1 MPHRCQCGMPLRLT
15 HLKLSG
21 FKSFVDPTTLHLHGQ
36 RVGIVGPNGCGKSN
50 VMEAIRW
57 VLGESSAR
65 ELRGDS
71 MQDVIFNGS
80 LNRKPVSRASVE
92 LHFDNSFG
100 GAPGQW
106 SQYAE
111 IVVKRVLERDGN
123 SSYLINNQQ
132 VRRRDI
138 ADLFMGTGVGTR
150 ASYAIIGQNTISR
163 IVEAKPEEMRVFLE
177 EAAGV
182 SKYKERRRETELR
195 LRDTRENLTRIDD
208 IRRELEKQITL
219 LESQAEVAQRFH
231 DLKQQ
236 LDTVN
241 QLIWLLKKR
250 NAAGEWEKAK
260 RRVESVVNE
269 LEAEMAA
276 LRKAESELEQTRL
289 MHTESSAAM
298 QQAQAALYE
307 ASAALSGVEQQ
318 LRHAQE
324 NVDRAEAR
332 HRDLT
337 AQRERAALQEE
348 ERQQSLTQ
356 QAKMLEEAE
365 QRCETTKSSLESSR
379 LALPERETQQRA
391 AQQAMGAAQSAL
403 AKAEQSLQVGL
414 ANLQHQ
420 RRQLEQYQQRKQ
432 RLEAEKKTVVL
443 PDIGMLAAKENQQ
456 QQAQQQAASLE
467 ASIIDLQ
474 EREAESQT
482 RLHHAQQSM
491 HEQSRKIAQIEAQL
505 TTLRKIQQA
514 VGGDAK
520 LGDWLK
526 QHGFSSNSRFWQ
538 TVRVDSGWETAVES
552 VLGER
557 LNALLLDTLAT
568 VSNLAQPPA
577 QLSFCAPAARIAAP
591 EPTHGF
597 QPLSRL
603 VAPVA
608 AEIGSVIHDWLSGI
622 YTAESHAQ
630 ALEMREHLR
639 DGEWV
644 ASPDGHLVSRT
655 SVRLYAP
662 GSALHGVLERQ
673 RELDT
678 LEEQLPAQQ
687 QAMTEAE
694 TEFRR
699 LQDGLTDLRR
709 QLHEQRQTQKQASSQ
724 QHALT
729 MEVQKLRQQRQ
740 HAEERLMQFSRELQE
755 LAAHIEEGESQLQAT
770 QSGNTNQE
778 DELRRL
784 RHERDEKRNA
794 LTEADKMLAQAR
806 EILRQAEHNA
816 REAEFNKNTIINK
829 ISEIN
834 NTLKV
839 LNEQKLGLEHQ
850 LQETQSQW
858 GAHDIDALRKSLET
872 AVEARRQREEAMA
885 EARNALSGI
894 ENQLTEIDRRRM
906 QSEHGLHP
914 LRDKLEQS
922 RLAEQEARLH
932 FEHCAEA
939 LEGADEEA
947 LSALMEKNARTSDMM
962 RKAEELQ
969 QQIDALGAVNLA
981 AIEQLVSE
989 RERAGYLDAQALD
1002 LNSAIETLEEAIRR
1016 IDRETRSRLQVTFDE
1031 VNRNFAELFTVLFN
1045 GGNARLELLGDE
1057 ILDTGIQVFA
1067 QPPGKKNST
1076 IHLLSGGEKALTA
1089 LALVFALFRLNP
1101 APFCL
1106 MDEVDAPLDDSN
1118 TERFCA
1124 MVKKMSEF
1132 TQFVFISHN
1141 KIAMEMAQQ
1150 LVGVTM
1156 QESGVSR
1163 VVEVDVEEAM
1173 RMAEAA

>member
-1 MPHRCQCGMPLRLT
+1 MPLRLT
-15 HLKLSG
+15 HLKLAG

-123 SSYLINNQQ
+123 SSYIINNQQ
-132 VRRRDI
+132 VRRRDVT
-138 ADLFMGTGVGTR
+138 DLFLGTGVGSR
-150 ASYAIIGQNTISR
+150 AYAIIGQNTISR

-208 IRRELEKQITL
+208 IRRELEKQITQ
-219 LESQAEVAQRFH
+219 LESQAEVAKRFH
-231 DLKQQ
+231 HLKQQ
-236 LDTVN
+236 FDTAN
-241 QLIWLLKKR
+241 QLVWLLKKR
-250 NAAGEWEKAK
+250 HSAGEWEKSR
-260 RRVESVVNE
+260 RRVEAVVNE

-289 MHTESSAAM
+289 THTESSAAM

-307 ASAALSGVEQQ
+307 ASAALSGIEQQ

-332 HRDLT
+332 QRDLST
-337 AQRERAALQEE
+337 QRDRSELQIE
-348 ERQQSLTQ
+348 ERREALAQQEHMQQDAETRCMSTQ
-356 QAKMLEEAE
+356 TALDAC
-365 QRCETTKSSLESSR
+365 RT
-379 LALPERETQQRA
+379 ALPEHEMQQRA
-391 AQQAMGAAQSAL
+391 AQQAMGATQSAL
-403 AKAEQSLQVGL
+403 AKTEQVLQVGL
-414 ANLQHQ
+414 TNLQHQ
-420 RRQLEQYQQRKQ
+420 RRQLDQHKQRQQ
-432 RLEAEKKTVVL
+432 RLEAEKNNVVL
-443 PDIGMLAAKENQQ
+443 PAPGLLADKESQQ
-456 QQAQQQAASLE
+456 QHAQQQSAMLE
-467 ASIIDLQ
+467 TSVATLQ
-474 EREAESQT
+474 EREAAEQAT
-482 RLHHAQQSM
+482 VHQVQQAM
-491 HEQSRKIAQIEAQL
+491 HEQSRQIAQLEAQL
-505 TTLRKIQQA
+505 ATLRKIQQA
-514 VGGDAK
+514 IGGDAK

-526 QHGFSSNSRFWQ
+526 NHGLSQQSRFWQ
-538 TVRVDSGWETAVES
+538 SVRVQTGWETAVES

-557 LNALLLDTLAT
+557 LNALLLASLAT
-568 VSNLAQPPA
+568 VKSFAPPPA
-577 QLSFCAPAARIAAP
+577 PLAFCAPAASIAAAP
-591 EPTHGF
+591 SIHGF
-597 QPLSRL
+597 RPLSESVSPSASE
-603 VAPVA
+603 VASIV
-608 AEIGSVIHDWLSGI
+608 HDWLAGV
-622 YTAESHAQ
+622 YAAESHAH
-630 ALEMREHLR
+630 ALEMRERLS
-639 DGEWV
+639 DGEWL
-644 ASPDGHLVSRT
+644 ASPEGHLVSRT
-655 SVRLYAP
+655 SVRLYAS

-678 LEEQLPAQQ
+678 LEEQLPGQK
-687 QAMTEAE
+687 EALAVAE
-694 TEFRR
+694 AGFKAS
-699 LQDGLTDLRR
+699 QDSLAEIRR
-709 QLHEQRQTQKQASSQ
+709 QLGEQRQAQKQASSQ

-740 HAEERLMQFSRELQE
+740 HAEERLQQFARELDE
-755 LAAHIEEGESQLQAT
+755 LARLVAEGEEQLQTT
-770 QSGNTNQE
+770 QTANAAQE
-778 DELRRL
+778 VELKRL
-784 RHERDEKRNA
+784 RQERDDKRAA
-794 LTEADKMLAQAR
+794 LTEADRTLALAR
-806 EILRQAEHNA
+806 EALRQAEYSA
-816 REAEFNKNTIINK
+816 REAEFNKNTIFNK
-829 ISEIN
+829 INEIK

-839 LNEQKLGLEHQ
+839 LEEQKSGLESQ
-850 LQETQSQW
+850 LQEAQSLHA
-858 GAHDIDALRKSLET
+858 AHDIASLKIALEA
-872 AVEARRQREEAMA
+872 AVDTRRQREEAMA
-885 EARNALSGI
+885 AARDALSGI
-894 ENQLTEIDRRRM
+894 EAGLAETDRRRM
-906 QSEHGLHP
+906 QSEQGLHP

-939 LEGADEEA
+939 LAGADEEA
-947 LSALMEKNARTSDMM
+947 LSTQLEKNARISDML
-962 RKAEELQ
+962 RQSEELQ
-969 QQIDALGAVNLA
+969 QEINALGAVNLA
-981 AIEQLVSE
+981 AIEQLTSE

-1016 IDRETRSRLQVTFDE
+1016 IDRETRSRLQLTFDE

-1118 TERFCA
+1118 TERFCT

-1150 LVGVTM
+1150 LIGVTM

-1163 VVEVDVEEAM
+1163 VVEVDVDEAL
-1173 RMAEAA
+1173 RMAEVA

>member
-1 MPHRCQCGMPLRLT
+1 LRLT
-15 HLKLSG
+15 HLKLAG

-100 GAPGQW
+100 GSGNGSGGQW

-123 SSYLINNQQ
+123 SGYIINNQQ
-132 VRRRDI
+132 VRRRDVT
-138 ADLFMGTGVGTR
+138 DLFLGTGVGSR
-150 ASYAIIGQNTISR
+150 AYAIIGQNTISR

-208 IRRELEKQITL
+208 IRRELDKQITL
-219 LESQAEVAQRFH
+219 LEAQAEVAERFH
-231 DLKQQ
+231 QLQQ
-236 LDTVN
+236 QFDTAN
-241 QLIWLLKKR
+241 QLIWLLKKSQ
-250 NAAGEWEKAK
+250 AAGDWEKSR
-260 RRVESVVNE
+260 RRVGAMVNE

-276 LRKAESELEQTRL
+276 LRRAESELEQARL
-289 MHTESSAAM
+289 LHVDGSAAT

-307 ASAALSGVEQQ
+307 ANAALSTIEQQ
-318 LRHAQE
+318 LKHAQE

-332 HRDLT
+332 QRDL
-337 AQRERAALQEE
+337 AVQRGHAETQDLERRAALAEQE
-348 ERQQSLTQ
+348 SLLQ
-356 QAKMLEEAE
+356 QAETRSASAKTALEAC
-365 QRCETTKSSLESSR
+365 RM
-379 LALPERETQQRA
+379 ALPQREAQQRA
-391 AQQAMGAAQSAL
+391 AQQAMGAVQSAL
-403 AKAEQSLQVGL
+403 AKAEQGLQVGFT
-414 ANLQHQ
+414 NLQYQH
-420 RRQLEQYQQRKQ
+420 RQLDQHRQRQQ
-432 RLEAEKKTVVL
+432 RLEAERNNIVL
-443 PDIGMLAAKENQQ
+443 PDLAMLTDKESQQ
-456 QQAQQQAASLE
+456 RHARQQLNALE
-467 ASIIDLQ
+467 AEIITLQ
-474 EREAESQT
+474 ERETVEQT
-482 RLHHAQQSM
+482 ALHQAQLVV
-491 HEQSRKIAQIEAQL
+491 HEQARHIAQLEAQL
-505 TTLRKIQQA
+505 ATLHKIQQA
-514 VGGDAK
+514 VGSDAK
-520 LGDWLK
+520 LGEWLK
-526 QHGFSSNSRFWQ
+526 QHGMAEHARFWQ
-538 TVRVDSGWETAVES
+538 AVRVKAGWETAVES

-557 LNALLLDTLAT
+557 LNALMLESLAA
-568 VSNLAQPPA
+568 VQGLPQPPA
-577 QLSFCAPAARIAAP
+577 PLVFCAPAAQAAVA
-591 EPTHGF
+591 ETAHGLK
-597 QPLSRL
+597 PLAQWVTPL
-603 VAPVA
+603 A
-608 AEIGSVIHDWLSGI
+608 AEVASIADDWLAGI
-622 YTAESHAQ
+622 YGADSHAD
-630 ALEMREHLR
+630 ALNKREQLR
-639 DGEWV
+639 DGEWL
-644 ASPDGHLVSRT
+644 ACPEGHLVSRT

-673 RELDT
+673 RELDA
-678 LEEQLPAQQ
+678 LQAQLPEQKNTLAS
-687 QAMTEAE
+687 AEAGLDA
-694 TEFRR
+694 
-699 LQDGLTDLRR
+699 LQESLGEIRR
-709 QLHEQRQTQKQASSQ
+709 QLGEQRHAQKQLGSR
-724 QHALT
+724 QHALM
-729 MEVQKLRQQRQ
+729 MEVQKLCQQRQ
-740 HAEERLMQFSRELQE
+740 HAEERLQQFAKELEE
-755 LAAHIEEGESQLQAT
+755 LAHQVAEGEGQLQVT
-770 QSGNTNQE
+770 QAANTSQE
-778 DELRRL
+778 AELRKL
-784 RHERDEKRNA
+784 KQQRDEQRET
-794 LTEADKMLAQAR
+794 LTAADDMLAQAR
-806 EILRQAEHNA
+806 EASHQVEHAA
-816 REAEFNKNTIINK
+816 REAEFNINIITNK
-829 ISEIN
+829 INEIN
-834 NTLKV
+834 NTIKV
-839 LNEQKLGLEHQ
+839 LEEQKIGLESQ
-850 LQETQSQW
+850 LRETQSLR
-858 GAHDIDALRKSLET
+858 ASHDIAAIKTALES
-872 AVEARRQREEAMA
+872 AVETRRRREEAMA
-885 EARNALSGI
+885 AARNALSGI
-894 ENQLTEIDRRRM
+894 EASLTDIDRRRM
-906 QSEHGLHP
+906 QAEQGLHP
-914 LRDKLEQS
+914 LRDRLEQS

-939 LEGADEEA
+939 LAGADEEA
-947 LSALMEKNARTSDMM
+947 LAMQLEKSARPADMS
-962 RKAEELQ
+962 RKAETLQ
-969 QQIDALGAVNLA
+969 QEIAALGAVNLA
-981 AIEQLVSE
+981 AIDQLTSE

-1016 IDRETRSRLQVTFDE
+1016 IDRETRSRLQLTFDE

-1045 GGNARLELLGDE
+1045 GGQARLELLGEE

-1163 VVEVDVEEAM
+1163 VVEVDVEEAL
-1173 RMAEAA
+1173 RMAEII

>member
-1 MPHRCQCGMPLRLT
+1 MRLT
-15 HLKLSG
+15 HLKLAG

-92 LHFDNSFG
+92 LHFDNSLG
-100 GAPGQW
+100 GAAGQW

-123 SSYLINNQQ
+123 SSYIINNQQ

-138 ADLFMGTGVGTR
+138 TDLFMGTGVGTR

-195 LRDTRENLTRIDD
+195 LRDTRENLVRIDD

-219 LESQAEVAQRFH
+219 LESQAEVAQH
-231 DLKQQ
+231 YHALKQQ

-241 QLIWLLKKR
+241 QLTWLLKKR
-250 NAAGEWEKAK
+250 HAAGEWEKAK
-260 RRVESVVNE
+260 RRVDAGVNE
-269 LEAEMAA
+269 LEAETAA
-276 LRKAESELEQTRL
+276 LRQAERELEQIRL
-289 MHTESSAAM
+289 QHTEHSDTL
-298 QQAQAALYE
+298 QQAQVALYE
-307 ASAALSGVEQQ
+307 ASAALSNVEQQ

-324 NVDRAEAR
+324 TVDRADAR
-332 HRDLT
+332 HRDLS
-337 AQRERAALQEE
+337 AQRERAAGQEQ
-348 ERQQSLTQ
+348 EREAELHRQESMQQ
-356 QAKMLEEAE
+356 EAE
-365 QRCETTKSSLESSR
+365 QRCIATQAFLETSR
-379 LALPERETQQRA
+379 QALPEREAQQRA
-391 AQQAMGAAQSAL
+391 AQQAMGAAQSSL
-403 AKAEQSLQVGL
+403 AKAEQALQVGL

-420 RRQLEQYQQRKQ
+420 RRQLDQHLQRKQ
-432 RLEAEKKTVVL
+432 RLETEKRSVVL
-443 PDIGMLAAKENQQ
+443 PDIGMLTAKENQL
-456 QQAQQQAASLE
+456 QQAQQQAAALE
-467 ASIIDLQ
+467 TSIATLQ
-474 EREAESQT
+474 EQESNAQT
-482 RLHHAQQSM
+482 QLQQAQQAM
-491 HEQSRKIAQIEAQL
+491 HEQSRRIAQLEAQL
-505 TTLRKIQQA
+505 GTLRKIQQA

-520 LGDWLK
+520 LGDWLNR
-526 QHGFSSNSRFWQ
+526 HDLSRHSRFWQ
-538 TVRVDSGWETAVES
+538 SVRVESGWETAVES

-557 LNALLLDTLAT
+557 LNALLLDTLAKIEHL
-568 VSNLAQPPA
+568 SQPPA
-577 QLSFCAPAARIAAP
+577 PFVFCAPAPAA
-591 EPTHGF
+591 TRDDYGNGLTRLATLVT
-597 QPLSRL
+597 PL
-603 VAPVA
+603 ADD
-608 AEIGSVIHDWLSGI
+608 IGVIVHDWLAGV
-622 YTAESHAQ
+622 YVCDSHLE
-630 ALEMREHLR
+630 ALQHRDQLR
-639 DGEWV
+639 DGEWL
-644 ASPDGHLVSRT
+644 ATRDGHLVSRT
-655 SVRLYAP
+655 STRLYAP
-662 GSALHGVLERQ
+662 GSALSGVLERQ
-673 RELDT
+673 RELEM
-678 LEEQLPAQQ
+678 LEQQLPTQQGALAEAEQALRTLQDSLTQTRRDLNDQRQSHRQASQQ
-687 QAMTEAE
+687 Q
-694 TEFRR
+694 
-699 LQDGLTDLRR
+699 
-709 QLHEQRQTQKQASSQ
+709 HN
-724 QHALT
+724 LT
-729 MEVQKLRQQRQ
+729 MEVQRLRQQRQ

-755 LAAHIEEGESQLQAT
+755 LAGQIEEGEAQLLAT
-770 QSGNTNQE
+770 QTGNAEQE
-778 DELRRL
+778 ETLRRL
-784 RHERDEKRNA
+784 RQERDEKRNA
-794 LTEADKMLAQAR
+794 LTEADRTLSQAR
-806 EILRQAEHNA
+806 DVLRQAEHNA
-816 REAEFNKNTIINK
+816 RDAEFSRNTIINK
-829 ISEIN
+829 INEIK

-839 LNEQKLGLEHQ
+839 LNEQKSGLDSQ
-850 LQETQSQW
+850 LQEALSQR
-858 GAHDIDALRKSLET
+858 GAHDLVALKHMLES
-872 AVEARRQREEAMA
+872 AVETRRQREESLA
-885 EARNALSGI
+885 EARNAMAGV
-894 ENQLTEIDRRRM
+894 ENQQLDVDRRRM
-906 QSEHGLHP
+906 QSEHALHP

-939 LEGADEEA
+939 LSGVDELA
-947 LSALMEKNARTSDMM
+947 LEPMLDKAARTLDML
-962 RKAEELQ
+962 RRAEDLQ
-969 QQIDALGAVNLA
+969 RQIDALGAVNLA

-989 RERAGYLDAQALD
+989 RERAGYLDAQAQD
-1002 LNSAIETLEEAIRR
+1002 LNAAIETLEEAIRR
-1016 IDRETRSRLQVTFDE
+1016 IDRETRSRLQVTFEE